1 MTFICRFT
9 PSNNFRFIIIGGV
22 KDDLDIVI
30 ASLPFVGGV
39 AAAAALGAGPAA
51 GALCL
56 AAAAACIAGIAVSR
70 RRNAA
75 LVALLFL
82 SLGAF
87 SWSADSV
94 SSPADAEAWR
104 PRFLSPQSASQT
116 APEGAWPPYG
126 RAAYG
131 RRTAPPSRRGA
142 GAPSQRSELQ
152 FPHPRTGALLRALLT
167 GKRDQLDRETTAA
180 FRKAGASHILAL
192 SGLHL
197 GIIYLIISR
206 LLFFL
211 GKSRR
216 AVAARSV
223 IIVGICGAYTAATG
237 AGPSIVRAFIFITL
251 AEIAR
256 NCPGRRRK
264 GVNIWCAALL
274 LQLCIKPSVI
284 SSIGFQLSYLAM
296 LGTFT
301 LFPILRDWYPSAG
314 PAKDRWHPMRRM
326 WEAMALSISCQAFT
340 GPLVWLRFHTFPKY
354 FLLSNLISLPLT
366 EVLIVGGLACYGLEA
381 LKISPHLLM
390 RAVDWI
396 SELLCSS
403 LETIASIP

>member
-9 PSNNFRFIIIGGV
+9 PSSNFRFFIIGGV

-51 GALCL
+51 GALGL
-56 AAAAACIAGIAVSR
+56 AAAAACIAGLAVSR

-82 SLGAF
+82 CLGAF
-87 SWSADSV
+87 SWSSRNV
-94 SSPADAEAWR
+94 SLIASAE
-104 PRFLSPQSASQT
+104 T
-116 APEGAWPPYG
+116 PPDG
-126 RAAYG
+126 REIAA
-131 RRTAPPSRRGA
+131 
-142 GAPSQRSELQ
+142 RSIP
-152 FPHPRTGALLRALLT
+152 FDHPRTGALLRALLT

-180 FRKAGASHILAL
+180 FRKAGAAHILAL

-206 LLFFL
+206 LLLFL

-216 AVAARSV
+216 AVAIRSV
-223 IIVGICGAYTAATG
+223 IVVGICGAYTAATG

-284 SSIGFQLSYLAM
+284 SSVGFQLSYLAM

-314 PAKDRWHPMRRM
+314 PAKDRWLPMRRM

-366 EVLIVGGLACYGLEA
+366 EAMIVGGLACYGLEA
-381 LKISPHLLM
+381 LKISPHLLT
-390 RAVDWI
+390 RAVDWV

>member
-1 MTFICRFT
+1 M
-9 PSNNFRFIIIGGV
+9 

-82 SLGAF
+82 CLGAF
-87 SWSADSV
+87 SWSSRNGGSLASAGTPLEGRATRV
-94 SSPADAEAWR
+94 CTPTNLLSPGTPTKAGGTPADAI
-104 PRFLSPQSASQT
+104 PQLRFD
-116 APEGAWPPYG
+116 
-126 RAAYG
+126 
-131 RRTAPPSRRGA
+131 
-142 GAPSQRSELQ
+142 
-152 FPHPRTGALLRALLT
+152 HPRTGALLRALLT

-216 AVAARSV
+216 AVSARSV
-223 IIVGICGAYTAATG
+223 IVVGICGAYTAATG

-264 GVNIWCAALL
+264 GVNIWCTALL

-381 LKISPHLLM
+381 LKISPHLLT
-390 RAVDWI
+390 RAVDWV

>member
-9 PSNNFRFIIIGGV
+9 PSNNFRFFIIGGV

-82 SLGAF
+82 CLGAF
-87 SWSADSV
+87 SWSSRNGGSLA
-94 SSPADAEAWR
+94 
-104 PRFLSPQSASQT
+104 SAGT
-116 APEGAWPPYG
+116 PLEG
-126 RAAYG
+126 REIAA
-131 RRTAPPSRRGA
+131 TSTTTIP
-142 GAPSQRSELQ
+142 

-340 GPLVWLRFHTFPKY
+340 APLVWLRFHTFPKY
-354 FLLSNLISLPLT
+354 FLLANLISLPLT
-366 EVLIVGGLACYGLEA
+366 EALITGGLACIGLEA
-381 LKISPHLLM
+381 IKISPRFLA

>member
-9 PSNNFRFIIIGGV
+9 PSNNFRFFIIGGV

-82 SLGAF
+82 CLGAF
-87 SWSADSV
+87 SWSSRNGGSLA
-94 SSPADAEAWR
+94 
-104 PRFLSPQSASQT
+104 SAGT
-116 APEGAWPPYG
+116 PLEG
-126 RAAYG
+126 REIAA
-131 RRTAPPSRRGA
+131 TSTTTIP
-142 GAPSQRSELQ
+142 

-354 FLLSNLISLPLT
+354 FLLSNLISLPLA

-381 LKISPHLLM
+381 LKISPHLLT

>member
-1 MTFICRFT
+1 M
-9 PSNNFRFIIIGGV
+9 

-82 SLGAF
+82 CLGAF
-87 SWSADSV
+87 SWSSRNV
-94 SSPADAEAWR
+94 SIIA
-104 PRFLSPQSASQT
+104 SAGT
-116 APEGAWPPYG
+116 PPEG
-126 RAAYG
+126 REIAA
-131 RRTAPPSRRGA
+131 TSTTTIP
-142 GAPSQRSELQ
+142 

-167 GKRDQLDRETTAA
+167 GKRDLLDRETTAA
-180 FRKAGASHILAL
+180 FRQAGAAHILAL

-211 GKSRR
+211 GKSRT
-216 AVAARSV
+216 AVAIRSV
-223 IIVGICGAYTAATG
+223 IIVGICGAYTVATG

-264 GVNIWCAALL
+264 GVNIWCTALL
-274 LQLCIKPSVI
+274 LQLCINPTVI
-284 SSIGFQLSYLAM
+284 SSVGFQLSYLAM

-314 PAKDRWHPMRRM
+314 PAKDRLNPMRRM
-326 WEAMALSISCQAFT
+326 WEAMALSISCQVFT
-340 GPLVWLRFHTFPKY
+340 APLAWLRFHTFPKY

-366 EVLIVGGLACYGLEA
+366 EALIVGGLACCGLEA
-381 LKISPHLLM
+381 IKISPHLLT
-390 RAVDWI
+390 RVVDWV

>member
-1 MTFICRFT
+1 M
-9 PSNNFRFIIIGGV
+9 
-22 KDDLDIVI
+22 KDGLDIVT
-30 ASLPFVGGV
+30 ASLPFVGGA

-56 AAAAACIAGIAVSR
+56 AAAAACMAGLAVSKR
-70 RRNAA
+70 RCAA

-82 SLGAF
+82 ALGAF

-104 PRFLSPQSASQT
+104 PRFLSPQSAPQT
-116 APEGAWPPYG
+116 AHEGAWPPAVLT
-126 RAAYG
+126 RI
-131 RRTAPPSRRGA
+131 P
-142 GAPSQRSELQ
+142 

-206 LLFFL
+206 LLFFM
-211 GKSRR
+211 GNSRR

-223 IIVGICGAYTAATG
+223 IVVAICGAYTAATG

-251 AEIAR
+251 AEIGR
-256 NCPGRRRK
+256 NCPGRRK
-264 GVNIWCAALL
+264 SGANVWCAALL
-274 LQLCIKPSVI
+274 LQLCAKPSVV

-314 PAKDRWHPMRRM
+314 PSKDRWNPMRRM

-340 GPLVWLRFHTFPKY
+340 APLVWLRFHTFPKY

-366 EVLIVGGLACYGLEA
+366 EALIAGGLVCLGLET
-381 LKISPHLLM
+381 LKIGPHLLT
-390 RAVDWI
+390 RAVDCL

>member
-1 MTFICRFT
+1 M
-9 PSNNFRFIIIGGV
+9 

-82 SLGAF
+82 CLGAF
-87 SWSADSV
+87 SWSSRNGGSLA
-94 SSPADAEAWR
+94 
-104 PRFLSPQSASQT
+104 SAGT
-116 APEGAWPPYG
+116 PLEG
-126 RAAYG
+126 REIAA
-131 RRTAPPSRRGA
+131 TSTTTIP
-142 GAPSQRSELQ
+142 

-340 GPLVWLRFHTFPKY
+340 APLVWLRFHTFPKY
-354 FLLSNLISLPLT
+354 FLLANLISLPLT
-366 EVLIVGGLACYGLEA
+366 EALITGGLACIGLEA
-381 LKISPHLLM
+381 IKISPRFLA

>member
-1 MTFICRFT
+1 M
-9 PSNNFRFIIIGGV
+9 
-22 KDDLDIVI
+22 KDGLDIVT
-30 ASLPFVGGV
+30 ASLPFVGGA

-56 AAAAACIAGIAVSR
+56 AAAAACMAGIAFSR
-70 RRNAA
+70 RRSAA
-75 LVALLFL
+75 LVAALFL
-82 SLGAF
+82 FLGAF
-87 SWSADSV
+87 SWSSRNVGIIA
-94 SSPADAEAWR
+94 
-104 PRFLSPQSASQT
+104 SART
-116 APEGAWPPYG
+116 PPEGREIAITNIP
-126 RAAYG
+126 
-131 RRTAPPSRRGA
+131 
-142 GAPSQRSELQ
+142 

-197 GIIYLIISR
+197 GIIYLILSR
-206 LLFFL
+206 LLFFF
-211 GKSRR
+211 GNSRR
-216 AVAARSV
+216 ASITKSAITVTLC
-223 IIVGICGAYTAATG
+223 GIYTAATG

-256 NCPGRRRK
+256 NCPGRRRS
-264 GVNIWCAALL
+264 GANIWCTALL

-284 SSIGFQLSYLAM
+284 SSVGFQLSYLAM

-301 LFPILRDWYPSAG
+301 LFPVLRDWYPSAG
-314 PAKDRWHPMRRM
+314 PSRDRWNPMRRM

-340 GPLVWLRFHTFPKY
+340 APLVWLRFHTFPKY

-366 EVLIVGGLACYGLEA
+366 EALIAGGLLCICLET
-381 LKISPHLLM
+381 LKIGPHLLT
-390 RAVDWI
+390 RAVDCL

>member
-1 MTFICRFT
+1 M
-9 PSNNFRFIIIGGV
+9 
-22 KDDLDIVI
+22 KDGLDIVT
-30 ASLPFVGGV
+30 ASLPFVGGA

-56 AAAAACIAGIAVSR
+56 AAAAACMAGLAFSR
-70 RRNAA
+70 RRSAA
-75 LVALLFL
+75 LVAALFL
-82 SLGAF
+82 ALGAF

-211 GKSRR
+211 GNSRR
-216 AVAARSV
+216 ASIAKSV
-223 IIVGICGAYTAATG
+223 ITVSLCGVYTAATG

-251 AEIAR
+251 TEIGR
-256 NCPGRRRK
+256 NCPGRRK
-264 GVNIWCAALL
+264 TGANVWCAALL
-274 LQLCIKPSVI
+274 LQLCAKPSVI
-284 SSIGFQLSYLAM
+284 SSTGFQLSYLAM

-301 LFPILRDWYPSAG
+301 LFPVLRDWYPSAG
-314 PAKDRWHPMRRM
+314 PAKDRWNPLRRM
-326 WEAMALSISCQAFT
+326 WEAMSLSISCQAFT
-340 GPLVWLRFHTFPKY
+340 APLVWLRFHTFPKY

-366 EVLIVGGLACYGLEA
+366 EALIAGGLLCICLET
-381 LKISPHLLM
+381 LKIGPHLM
-390 RAVDWI
+390 TRAVDCL

>member
-9 PSNNFRFIIIGGV
+9 PSNNFRFFIIGGV

-82 SLGAF
+82 CLGAF
-87 SWSADSV
+87 SWSSRNDSTI
-94 SSPADAEAWR
+94 A
-104 PRFLSPQSASQT
+104 SAGT
-116 APEGAWPPYG
+116 PPEG
-126 RAAYG
+126 REIAA
-131 RRTAPPSRRGA
+131 TSTTTIP
-142 GAPSQRSELQ
+142 

-167 GKRDQLDRETTAA
+167 GKRDLLDRETTAA
-180 FRKAGASHILAL
+180 FRKAGAAHILAL

-216 AVAARSV
+216 AVAIRSAIV
-223 IIVGICGAYTAATG
+223 VGICGAYTVATG

-264 GVNIWCAALL
+264 GANIWCAALL
-274 LQLCIKPSVI
+274 LQLCAKPSVI
-284 SSIGFQLSYLAM
+284 SSVGFQLSYLAM

-366 EVLIVGGLACYGLEA
+366 EAMIVGGLACYGLEA
-381 LKISPHLLM
+381 LKISPHLLT
-390 RAVDWI
+390 RAVDWV

>member
-1 MTFICRFT
+1 M
-9 PSNNFRFIIIGGV
+9 
-22 KDDLDIVI
+22 KDGLDIVT
-30 ASLPFVGGV
+30 ASLPYVAGV
-39 AAAAALGAGPAA
+39 AAAAAVGAGPTL
-51 GALCL
+51 GGVLL
-56 AAAAACIAGIAVSR
+56 AAAAGCIAAICVSKK
-70 RRNAA
+70 RNTL

-82 SLGAF
+82 LLGMF
-87 SWSADSV
+87 SWSAGGNSPFGSSPFGLTPPPLRGGPPEAKEPGVPENLSIFGV
-94 SSPADAEAWR
+94 SSRVARPSGGVPPAVL
-104 PRFLSPQSASQT
+104 PRIP
-116 APEGAWPPYG
+116 
-126 RAAYG
+126 
-131 RRTAPPSRRGA
+131 
-142 GAPSQRSELQ
+142 
-152 FPHPRTGALLRALLT
+152 FPHQRTNALLRALLT
-167 GKRDQLDRETTAA
+167 GKRDMLDRATASA

-216 AVAARSV
+216 ASILRSA
-223 IIVGICGAYTAATG
+223 IIVGLCGAYMAATG

-256 NCPGRRRK
+256 NCPGRRRS
-264 GVNIWCAALL
+264 GVNIWCTALL
-274 LQLCIKPSVI
+274 IQLCVKPSVI
-284 SSIGFQLSYLAM
+284 SSIGFQMSYLAM

-314 PAKDRWHPMRRM
+314 PKKDRFLPVKRI
-326 WEAMALSISCQAFT
+326 WEMMALSISCQVFT
-340 GPLVWLRFHTFPKY
+340 APLVWLRFHTFPKY
-354 FLLSNLISLPLT
+354 FLLANLISLPLT
-366 EVLIVGGLACYGLEA
+366 EALIVGGLACTGLEA
-381 LKISPHLLM
+381 IKISPRFLT

>member
-1 MTFICRFT
+1 M
-9 PSNNFRFIIIGGV
+9 
-22 KDDLDIVI
+22 KDGLDIVT
-30 ASLPFVGGV
+30 ASLPYVAGV
-39 AAAAALGAGPAA
+39 AAAAAVGARPELGGV
-51 GALCL
+51 LL
-56 AAAAACIAGIAVSR
+56 AAAAGCIAAICVSKKR
-70 RRNAA
+70 STL

-82 SLGAF
+82 LLGAF
-87 SWSADSV
+87 SWSA
-94 SSPADAEAWR
+94 
-104 PRFLSPQSASQT
+104 QSTSRIAAGGT
-116 APEGAWPPYG
+116 PPEGRATRGTEAGGPPRSG
-126 RAAYG
+126 GGVSPKGELPKGELPPAAI
-131 RRTAPPSRRGA
+131 SRI
-142 GAPSQRSELQ
+142 P
-152 FPHPRTGALLRALLT
+152 FPHQRTNALLRALLT
-167 GKRDQLDRETTAA
+167 GKRDLLDRATTAA

-216 AVAARSV
+216 ASILRSA
-223 IIVGICGAYTAATG
+223 IIVGLCGAYTAATG

-256 NCPGRRRK
+256 NCPGRRRS
-264 GVNIWCAALL
+264 GVNIWCTALL
-274 LQLCIKPSVI
+274 IQLCIKPSVI

-301 LFPILRDWYPSAG
+301 LFPMLRDWYPSAG
-314 PAKDRWHPMRRM
+314 PKKDRFLPVKRI
-326 WEAMALSISCQAFT
+326 WEMMALSISCQVFT
-340 GPLVWLRFHTFPKY
+340 APLVWLRFHTFPKY
-354 FLLSNLISLPLT
+354 FLLANLISLPLT
-366 EVLIVGGLACYGLEA
+366 EALIVGGLACTGLEA
-381 LKISPHLLM
+381 IKISPRFLT

>member
-1 MTFICRFT
+1 M
-9 PSNNFRFIIIGGV
+9 
-22 KDDLDIVI
+22 DIVT
-30 ASLPFVGGV
+30 ASLPFVGGA

-56 AAAAACIAGIAVSR
+56 AAVAACIAGIAVSR

-75 LVALLFL
+75 LIATLFL
-82 SLGAF
+82 LLGAF
-87 SWSADSV
+87 SWSSRNV
-94 SSPADAEAWR
+94 STIA
-104 PRFLSPQSASQT
+104 SAGT
-116 APEGAWPPYG
+116 PPEGREIAITNIP
-126 RAAYG
+126 
-131 RRTAPPSRRGA
+131 
-142 GAPSQRSELQ
+142 

-167 GKRDQLDRETTAA
+167 GKRDLLDRGTTAA
-180 FRKAGASHILAL
+180 FRKAGAAHILAL

-211 GKSRR
+211 GRSRK

-223 IIVGICGAYTAATG
+223 IIVSICGAYTAATG

-256 NCPGRRRK
+256 NCPGRRRS
-264 GVNIWCAALL
+264 GANIWCTALL

-284 SSIGFQLSYLAM
+284 SSVGFQLSYLAM

-314 PAKDRWHPMRRM
+314 PAKDRWNLMRGM

-340 GPLVWLRFHTFPKY
+340 APLVWLRFHTFPKY

-366 EVLIVGGLACYGLEA
+366 EALIAGGLLCICLET
-381 LKISPHLLM
+381 LKIGPHLLT
-390 RAVDWI
+390 RAVDCL

>member
-1 MTFICRFT
+1 MSFT
-9 PSNNFRFIIIGGV
+9 PPFTPGNSSGFFIFSGV
-22 KDDLDIVI
+22 KDGLDIVTV
-30 ASLPFVGGV
+30 SLPFVGGV

-75 LVALLFL
+75 LVAALFL
-82 SLGAF
+82 FLGAF
-87 SWSADSV
+87 SWSSRQGLPTGNSPFG
-94 SSPADAEAWR
+94 SSS
-104 PRFLSPQSASQT
+104 FGLT
-116 APEGAWPPYG
+116 
-126 RAAYG
+126 
-131 RRTAPPSRRGA
+131 PPSGDGPPASVPRVARPSGEVPA
-142 GAPSQRSELQ
+142 GKLTNIP

-167 GKRDQLDRETTAA
+167 GKRDLLDRGTTAA
-180 FRKAGASHILAL
+180 FRKAGAAHILAL

-211 GKSRR
+211 GKSRK

-223 IIVGICGAYTAATG
+223 IIVSICGAYTAATG

-256 NCPGRRRK
+256 NCPGRRRS
-264 GVNIWCAALL
+264 GANIWCTALL

-284 SSIGFQLSYLAM
+284 SSVGFQLSYLAM

-314 PAKDRWHPMRRM
+314 PSKDRWNPMRRM

-340 GPLVWLRFHTFPKY
+340 APLVWLRFHTFPKY

-366 EVLIVGGLACYGLEA
+366 EALIVGGLVCIALEA
-381 LKISPHLLM
+381 IKISPHLLT
-390 RAVDWI
+390 RAVDWL

-403 LETIASIP
+403 LETIASIA